1 MVTPH
6 CLSFYLLF
14 KLNQNLSVP
23 IKIPRKK
30 NLNQVSPGTVRDIV
44 TGVIVSGVDT
54 LKLSTSKGFLL
65 LFAISKL
72 LDAFLDALPTT
83 IHAKAPSYHPRFL
96 KVNPT
101 LKSTLF

>member
-23 IKIPRKK
+23 IRIPRKK

-44 TGVIVSGVDT
+44 TGVVVSGVDT
-54 LKLSTSKGFLL
+54 LKVVYLKRLPV
-65 LFAISKL
+65 AIRHLQAS
-72 LDAFLDALPTT
+72 
-83 IHAKAPSYHPRFL
+83 
-96 KVNPT
+96 
-101 LKSTLF
+101 